1 MTSSTSAARSFWK
14 KIVNDVKN
22 ANFFAIMADET
33 TDISTKEQLSMML
46 RYPTSTGIQEKF
58 VGFIEVTDT
67 TGQGLA
73 DKIWDEVIAL
83 GLDPMNMR
91 GQGYDGAAN
100 MSGWRRG
107 VQAVIMA
114 KNPLALYTHCSSHVL
129 NLVIVKSCSIP
140 EFRNMF
146 GVVQRAAV
154 YFGESAKRMAYLDA
168 ALTATSTGDRPA
180 HQRLKKHCQTRWI
193 EQADALGVFQELY
206 GAVLEALGTM
216 ATDCDSNTS
225 SAALQL
231 TTLITG
237 FPFLI
242 ALTTAATLLEYTK
255 PLSVILQRSGLDMCT
270 AMGEV
275 RAVQHVLADIRQNV
289 DERFA
294 AAYRSAAELG
304 SKSGT
309 EPTIPR
315 LCGRQTQRTNI
326 PAADPETYYRLGIY
340 IPFLDHLMEGLS
352 DRFGAAQQEMAEK
365 IISLCNDENVRDLA
379 TSVVMTLTDSYLD
392 TGRTLSTDNF
402 YTSVPLAEML
412 LTHKTHL
419 VST

>member
-1 MTSSTSAARSFWK
+1 
-14 KIVNDVKN
+14 
-22 ANFFAIMADET
+22 
-33 TDISTKEQLSMML
+33 
-46 RYPTSTGIQEKF
+46 
-58 VGFIEVTDT
+58 
-67 TGQGLA
+67 
-73 DKIWDEVIAL
+73 
-83 GLDPMNMR
+83 
-91 GQGYDGAAN
+91 
-100 MSGWRRG
+100 
-107 VQAVIMA
+107 
-114 KNPLALYTHCSSHVL
+114 
-129 NLVIVKSCSIP
+129 
-140 EFRNMF
+140 MF
-146 GVVQRAAV
+146 GMVQRAAV
-154 YFGESAKRMAYLDA
+154 YFGESAKRMAYMDA

-180 HQRLKKHCQTRWI
+180 HLRLKKHCQTRLI
-193 EQADALGVFQELY
+193 EQADALRVFQELY

-231 TTLITG
+231 TTLTTG

-352 DRFGAAQQEMAEK
+352 DRFGAAQQEMAVACK
-365 IISLCNDENVRDLA
+365 LVPSVMTTSPRMTADEQLQIVAKYPDMPSPHSFVSEYDRWVYKWKNSAAEASCVRGFADAYVAADRDLFPNIHTTLKVAA
-379 TSVVMTLTDSYLD
+379 TRPSSTAGNERSFSSLKRLKTYLRTSMSADRLTGLALLHIHRDMPLD
-392 TGRTLSTDNF
+392 VSDVIDRFARLGPHR
-402 YTSVPLAEML
+402 LAFL
-412 LTHKTHL
+412 
-419 VST
+419 